1 VLNPARQILARKRS
15 AKPDEDV
22 VENGWPRPRV
32 MVIASLYGALGLA
45 IIANATVFQPVKVQ
59 GIVQNDQSIERPDLI
74 SEGLRS
80 NTVIIKYDP
89 AVEEVQRELLA
100 AGEYDG
106 LVDGIFGDRTKAAI
120 VTYQTSN
127 DIDPTG
133 KITPELIESLRYRRT
148 LAAAAEYTATTG
160 SAEPEKQRDPKNR
173 ILNVES
179 ALSDLGY
186 DPGDI
191 DGRMS
196 DALHAAIR
204 KFEIDHKLPV
214 TGEINDAVLA
224 ELAKTT
230 GYEDIATR

>member
-1 VLNPARQILARKRS
+1 LARKRA
-15 AKPDEDV
+15 AKPDDEL
-22 VENGWPRPRV
+22 VEYGWPRPRV
-32 MVIASLYGALGLA
+32 IVIASLYGAMSLA
-45 IIANATVFQPVKVQ
+45 IIANATVFQPVKVLVYAKNGQ
-59 GIVQNDQSIERPDLI
+59 ALERPDLI
-74 SEGLRS
+74 TENPRA

-89 AVEEVQRELLA
+89 SVEEVQREFLA

-120 VTYQTSN
+120 ITYQKAN
-127 DIDPTG
+127 DIAPTG

-160 SAEPEKQRDPKNR
+160 TAEPVKPRDPRNR
-173 ILNVES
+173 TLNVES

-186 DPGDI
+186 DPGEI

-196 DALHAAIR
+196 DALRAAIR
-204 KFEIDHKLPV
+204 KFEIEHKLPV

-224 ELAKTT
+224 ELSKTT